1 MDDSTVRSKRNIF
14 KLKKENEAIEDRIV
28 KDIRDLFEQ
37 EKRII

>member
-1 MDDSTVRSKRNIF
+1 MDDNTVRSKRNIF
-14 KLKKENEAIEDRIV
+14 KLKKENETIEDRIV